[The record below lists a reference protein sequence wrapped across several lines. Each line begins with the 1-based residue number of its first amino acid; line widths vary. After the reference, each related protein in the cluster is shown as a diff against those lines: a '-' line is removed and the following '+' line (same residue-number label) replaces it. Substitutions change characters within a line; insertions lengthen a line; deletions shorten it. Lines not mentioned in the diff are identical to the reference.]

1 MRSKHIHVD
10 SNIDVVI
17 DKERAEG
24 NFTVMTGELNKKDK
38 KEEGVKTIK
47 AEAKLGAAKFEKEDW
62 FSSLK
67 LS

>member
-24 NFTVMTGELNKKDK
+24 NFTVMTGELNKKAK
-38 KEEGVKTIK
+38 KEEGVKMIK
-47 AEAKLGAAKFEKEDW
+47 AEAKLGTVKFEKEDW

>member
-24 NFTVMTGELNKKDK
+24 NFTVMTGELNKKDM

-47 AEAKLGAAKFEKEDW
+47 AEAKLGTVKFEKEDW

>member
-24 NFTVMTGELNKKDK
+24 NFTVMTGELNKNDK

-47 AEAKLGAAKFEKEDW
+47 AEAKLGTVKFEKEDW